1 MKKGFSTFI
10 AVFALASLLTCIPGI
25 NNGFAIQAISEV
37 PEEVAIGTEIDVEMI
52 DIEYHGETKKASSL
66 VVHTPTGAK
75 INSSKI
81 KFNEAGKY
89 VFEFSAVFENETVTK
104 TLETMSLR
112 TPASMFSA
120 SNATI
125 EPGSFAYSDKLEK
138 TLGIEEYKGVKVD
151 SRDGGTVTF
160 NKILDF
166 SNASKD
172 DSFIDFIVEPST
184 EGAYDIGEV
193 IITLT
198 DADDSNNKV
207 DIRFVDGYAGSGV
220 HKRLTYATARANN
233 QYYAGYESRYDVW
246 HINDDQHG
254 TATFLTL
261 RGLDQ
266 TIIASFGTGYLNSQ
280 LFFDYSSKQIFVKS
294 EFESKGSVA
303 KINDLDNVD
312 LYPTN
317 PWRGFKNNRAILS
330 ITTNDVSGTGG
341 KYIVKSILGYD
352 LSQELLR
359 DTTAPKLSIDF
370 DGYDRND
377 LPLAKN
383 GNTYPLFPVDAF
395 DDFDDDLYL
404 NTKVQF
410 YDAANK
416 SYIDIPFENNRFVT
430 NYFGKYLI
438 SIYCSDRSGNE
449 TSDSYVVN
457 CSSAIKDVEIVVPED
472 GSGVHRAFESVELC
486 SLDDVVIKNAQGK
499 IDLRR
504 YLIGPDANEI
514 ELKNNY
520 FVPNTIGVYQ
530 IKYVVS
536 DIYEKLV
543 SKVVDY
549 NIENIEHP
557 LIVEDINLPPVMI
570 KGQYFDIPR
579 VGCKYPSGNQIADG
593 KVEIQINGQTFEQ
606 DKLYVETTDDIVIDY
621 IPHSSYENRRTFTIN
636 VVDGKDS
643 SGRINKGNYFYSE
656 DSEYTPDTEGKTLQF
671 STNSDSYINFIKS
684 VSSNDLALSFGL
696 DNETKFNYDSFH
708 IKIRDKYDSNKTLT
722 INIVP
727 EGGELKLYV
736 PFDNIGKKLDCDSNS
751 QFELYYRA
759 YYKSLID
766 RNYKDVCI
774 INYFDN
780 GEPFTGFSK
789 EVYVSFGFVN
799 PIDSSKVSL
808 IFINNQSFKSSIV
821 KDNAGP
827 QIVTDS
833 NLNWA
838 NELGSEITI
847 SEASAFDVLSY
858 VDYLYVSMTDSSGN
872 KILDKADASIDH
884 KVVLNKYGSYRIEY
898 DAKDG
903 NGRTSNR
910 SFTICCVENEKPQ
923 LTVNFTPSEYY
934 SVGSTFNLPSYT
946 FDDNSK
952 NCSLDVS
959 LYLPSG
965 QGVAIEHCEMVD
977 GEITKENYLDLD
989 HYSEQLVQ
997 NSHAVK
1003 LYMVGKYTLRY
1014 LTIDAYGNMN
1024 FKEFVLNVR

>member
-1 MKKGFSTFI
+1 MKKRFSTFI
-10 AVFALASLLTCIPGI
+10 AVFALALLLTCIPDI
-25 NNGFAIQAISEV
+25 NNCFALQTVSEV
-37 PEEVAIGTEIDVEMI
+37 PEEIAIGTEINVEMI

-66 VVHTPTGAK
+66 VVYTPTGAK

-112 TPASMFSA
+112 TPVSMFSA

-125 EPGSFAYSDKLEK
+125 ESGFFAYSDKLDK
-138 TLGIEEYKGVKVD
+138 TLGIEEYKGIKVN

-160 NKILDF
+160 NKIIDF
-166 SNASKD
+166 STSSED

-184 EGAYDIGEV
+184 EGAYDIGEI

-233 QYYAGYESRYDVW
+233 QYYAGYEARYDVW

-261 RGLDQ
+261 RALDQ
-266 TIIASFGTGYLNSQ
+266 TIIDSFGTGYLNSQ

-294 EFESKGSVA
+294 EFESKNSVA
-303 KINDLDNVD
+303 KINDLDNVN

-359 DTTAPKLSIDF
+359 DVTAPKLLIDF

-410 YDAANK
+410 YDAANE
-416 SYIDIPFENNRFVT
+416 SYIDVPYENNRFPT
-430 NYFGKYLI
+430 YYYGKYLI
-438 SIYCSDRSGNE
+438 SVYCSDRSGNE

-457 CSSAIKDVEIVVPED
+457 CSSAIKDIEIVVPED
-472 GSGVHRAFESVELC
+472 NSIHRAFEMVELC

-504 YLIGPDANEI
+504 YLIGPDSSET
-514 ELKNNY
+514 ELKNDY
-520 FVPNTIGVYQ
+520 FVPNTLGIYQ
-530 IKYVVS
+530 VKYVVS
-536 DIYEKLV
+536 DIYEKPV
-543 SKVVDY
+543 SKIVNFD
-549 NIENIEHP
+549 IKNIEHP
-557 LIVEDINLPPVMI
+557 IIVEDINLPPVMI
-570 KGQYFDIPR
+570 KDQYFDIPR
-579 VGCKYPSGNQIADG
+579 VGCKYPSGDQIVDG
-593 KVEIQINGQTFEQ
+593 EVEIRINGNVFEQ
-606 DKLYVETTDDIVIDY
+606 DVLHVESLDDVVIEY
-621 IPHSSYENRRTFTIN
+621 IPHLSYEDRTTFIVK
-636 VVDGKDS
+636 VVEGNDS
-643 SGRINKGNYFYSE
+643 NGRINKENYFYSE
-656 DSEYTPDTEGKTLQF
+656 DSSYTPDTSGKALQF
-671 STNSDSYINFIKS
+671 VTQSDSYINFIKS
-684 VSSNDLALSFGL
+684 ISSNDLSLSFAL
-696 DNETKFNYDSFH
+696 DEETKFNYESFN
-708 IKIRDKYDSNKTLT
+708 IKVRDKNDSSKTLT
-722 INIVP
+722 IRVVP
-727 EGGELKLYV
+727 SGGELKLYV
-736 PFDNIGKKLDCDSNS
+736 PFDDVGKKLDCDANN

-766 RNYKDVCI
+766 RNYKDICI

-789 EVYVSFGFVN
+789 EVYVSFGFSN
-799 PIDSSKVSL
+799 PSDLAKASL

-827 QIVTDS
+827 QIITDS

-858 VDYLYVSMTDSSGN
+858 VDYLYVSMTDSNGN

-884 KVVLNKYGSYRIEY
+884 KVVLNEYGSYRIEY
-898 DAKDG
+898 NAKDG

-952 NCSLDVS
+952 NCTLDVS

-965 QGVAIEHCEMVD
+965 QGIAIEHCEMVD
-977 GEITKENYLDLD
+977 GEISKENYLDLD

-1003 LYMVGKYTLRY
+1003 LYMAGKYTLRY

>member
-1 MKKGFSTFI
+1 MKKIFSTFI
-10 AVFALASLLTCIPGI
+10 AVFALAPLLTCIPDI
-25 NNGFAIQAISEV
+25 NNGFAIQAVSEV
-37 PEEVAIGTEIDVEMI
+37 PEEVAIGTEINVEMI

-66 VVHTPTGAK
+66 VVYTPTGAK

-112 TPASMFSA
+112 TPVSMFSA

-125 EPGSFAYSDKLEK
+125 ESGFFAYSDKLDK
-138 TLGIEEYKGVKVD
+138 TLGIEEFKGIKVN

-160 NKILDF
+160 NKIIDF
-166 SNASKD
+166 STSSED

-184 EGAYDIGEV
+184 EGAYDIGEI

-233 QYYAGYESRYDVW
+233 QYYAGYEARYDVW

-266 TIIASFGTGYLNSQ
+266 TIIDSFGTGYLNSQ

-294 EFESKGSVA
+294 EFESKNSVA
-303 KINDLDNVD
+303 KINDLDNVN

-317 PWRGFKNNRAILS
+317 PWRGFKNNRAIMS

-359 DTTAPKLSIDF
+359 DVTAPKLSIDF

-383 GNTYPLFPVDAF
+383 SNTYPLFPVDAF

-416 SYIDIPFENNRFVT
+416 SYIDVPYENNRFPT
-430 NYFGKYLI
+430 YYYGKYLI
-438 SIYCSDRSGNE
+438 SVYCSDRSGNE

-457 CSSAIKDVEIVVPED
+457 CSSTIKDIEIVVPED
-472 GSGVHRAFESVELC
+472 NSIHRAFEMVELC

-504 YLIGPDANEI
+504 YLIGPDFSET
-514 ELKNNY
+514 ELKNDY
-520 FVPNTIGVYQ
+520 FVPNTLGIYQ
-530 IKYVVS
+530 VKYVVS
-536 DIYEKLV
+536 DIYEKPV
-543 SKVVDY
+543 SKIVNFD
-549 NIENIEHP
+549 IKNIEHP
-557 LIVEDINLPPVMI
+557 IIVEDINLPPVMI
-570 KGQYFDIPR
+570 KDQYFDIPR
-579 VGCKYPSGNQIADG
+579 VGCKYPSGDQIVDG
-593 KVEIQINGQTFEQ
+593 EVEIRINGNVFKQ
-606 DKLYVETTDDIVIDY
+606 DVLHVESLDDVVIEY
-621 IPHSSYENRRTFTIN
+621 IPHLSYEDRKTFIVK
-636 VVDGKDS
+636 VVEGNDS
-643 SGRINKGNYFYSE
+643 NGRINKENYFYSE
-656 DSEYTPDTEGKTLQF
+656 DSSYTPDTSGKALQF
-671 STNSDSYINFIKS
+671 VTHSDSYINFIKS
-684 VSSNDLALSFGL
+684 ISSNDLSLSFAL
-696 DNETKFNYDSFH
+696 DGETKFNYESFN
-708 IKIRDKYDSNKTLT
+708 IKVRDKYDSSKTLT
-722 INIVP
+722 IRVVP
-727 EGGELKLYV
+727 SGGELKLYV
-736 PFDNIGKKLDCDSNS
+736 PFDDVGKKLDCDANN

-766 RNYKDVCI
+766 RNYKDICI

-789 EVYVSFGFVN
+789 EVYVSFGFSN
-799 PIDSSKVSL
+799 PSDLAKVSL

-858 VDYLYVSMTDSSGN
+858 VDYLYVSMTDSNGN

-884 KVVLNKYGSYRIEY
+884 KVVLNEYGSYRIEY

-923 LTVNFTPSEYY
+923 LIVNFTPSEYY
-934 SVGSTFNLPSYT
+934 SVGSTFDLPSYT

-952 NCSLDVS
+952 NCTLDVS

-965 QGVAIEHCEMVD
+965 QGIAIEHCEMVD
-977 GEITKENYLDLD
+977 GEISKENYLDLD

-1003 LYMVGKYTLRY
+1003 LYMAGKYTLRY

>member
-1 MKKGFSTFI
+1 MKKRFSTFI
-10 AVFALASLLTCIPGI
+10 AVFALASLLTCIPNI
-25 NNGFAIQAISEV
+25 NNGFAIQAVSEV
-37 PEEVAIGTEIDVEMI
+37 PEEVAIGTEINVEMI

-66 VVHTPTGAK
+66 VVYTPTGAK

-89 VFEFSAVFENETVTK
+89 VFEFSAMFENETVTK

-112 TPASMFSA
+112 TPVSMFSA

-125 EPGSFAYSDKLEK
+125 ESGFFAYSDKLDK
-138 TLGIEEYKGVKVD
+138 TLGTEEFKGIKVN

-160 NKILDF
+160 NKIIDF
-166 SNASKD
+166 STSSKD

-184 EGAYDIGEV
+184 EGAYDIGEI

-233 QYYAGYESRYDVW
+233 QYYAGYEARYDAW

-266 TIIASFGTGYLNSQ
+266 TIIDSFGTGYLNSQ

-294 EFESKGSVA
+294 EFESKNSVA
-303 KINDLDNVD
+303 KINDLDNAN

-317 PWRGFKNNRAILS
+317 PWRGFKNNRAIMS

-352 LSQELLR
+352 LSHELLR
-359 DTTAPKLSIDF
+359 DVTAPKLSIDF

-383 GNTYPLFPVDAF
+383 GNTYPLFLVDDF

-404 NTKVQF
+404 KTKVQF
-410 YDAANK
+410 YDAANE
-416 SYIDIPFENNRFVT
+416 SYIDVPYENNRFPT
-430 NYFGKYLI
+430 YYYGKYLI
-438 SIYCSDRSGNE
+438 SVYCSDRSGNE
-449 TSDSYVVN
+449 TNDSYVVN
-457 CSSAIKDVEIVVPED
+457 CSSAIRDIEIVVPED
-472 GSGVHRAFESVELC
+472 NSIHRAFEIVKLC

-504 YLIGPDANEI
+504 YLIGPDSSET
-514 ELKNNY
+514 ELKNDY
-520 FVPNTIGVYQ
+520 FVPNTLGIYQ
-530 IKYVVS
+530 VKYVVS
-536 DIYEKLV
+536 DIYEKPV
-543 SKVVDY
+543 SKIVNFD
-549 NIENIEHP
+549 IKNIEHP
-557 LIVEDINLPPVMI
+557 IIVEDINLPPVMI
-570 KGQYFDIPR
+570 KDQYFDIPR
-579 VGCKYPSGNQIADG
+579 VGCKYPSGDQIVDG
-593 KVEIQINGQTFEQ
+593 EVEIRINGNVFEQ
-606 DKLYVETTDDIVIDY
+606 DVLHVESLDDVVIEY
-621 IPHSSYENRRTFTIN
+621 IPHLSYEDRKTFIVK
-636 VVDGKDS
+636 VVEGNDS
-643 SGRINKGNYFYSE
+643 NGRINKENYFYSE
-656 DSEYTPDTEGKTLQF
+656 DSSYTPDTSGKVLQF
-671 STNSDSYINFIKS
+671 VTKSDSYINFIKS
-684 VSSNDLALSFGL
+684 ISSNDLSLSFAL
-696 DNETKFNYDSFH
+696 DGETKFNYESFN
-708 IKIRDKYDSNKTLT
+708 IKVRDKYDSSKTLT
-722 INIVP
+722 IRIVP
-727 EGGELKLYV
+727 SGGELKLYV
-736 PFDNIGKKLDCDSNS
+736 PFDDAGKKLDCDANN
-751 QFELYYRA
+751 QFELYYRV

-766 RNYKDVCI
+766 RNYKDICT

-789 EVYVSFGFVN
+789 EVYVSFGFSN
-799 PIDSSKVSL
+799 PSDLAKVSL

-827 QIVTDS
+827 QIITDS

-858 VDYLYVSMTDSSGN
+858 VDYLYVSMTDSNGN

-884 KVVLNKYGSYRIEY
+884 KVVLNEYGSYRIEY

-934 SVGSTFNLPSYT
+934 SVGSTFDLPSYT

-952 NCSLDVS
+952 NCTLDVS

-965 QGVAIEHCEMVD
+965 QGIAIEHCEMVD
-977 GEITKENYLDLD
+977 GEISKENYLDLD

-1003 LYMVGKYTLRY
+1003 LYMAGKYTLRY

>member
-1 MKKGFSTFI
+1 MKKRFSTFI
-10 AVFALASLLTCIPGI
+10 AVFALASLLTCIPNI
-25 NNGFAIQAISEV
+25 NNGFAIQAVSEV
-37 PEEVAIGTEIDVEMI
+37 PEEVAIGTEINVEMI

-66 VVHTPTGAK
+66 VVYTPTGAK

-112 TPASMFSA
+112 TPVSMFSA

-125 EPGSFAYSDKLEK
+125 EPGFFAYSDKLDK
-138 TLGIEEYKGVKVD
+138 TLGIEEFKGIKVN

-160 NKILDF
+160 NKIIDF
-166 SNASKD
+166 STSSKD
-172 DSFIDFIVEPST
+172 DSLIDFIVEPST
-184 EGAYDIGEV
+184 EGAYDIGEI

-233 QYYAGYESRYDVW
+233 QYYAGYEARYDAW

-266 TIIASFGTGYLNSQ
+266 TIIDSFGTGYLNSQ

-294 EFESKGSVA
+294 EFESKNSVA
-303 KINDLDNVD
+303 KINDLDNAN

-317 PWRGFKNNRAILS
+317 PWRGFKNNRAIMS

-359 DTTAPKLSIDF
+359 DVTAPKLSIDF

-410 YDAANK
+410 YDAANE
-416 SYIDIPFENNRFVT
+416 SYIDVPYENNRFPT
-430 NYFGKYLI
+430 YYYGKYLV
-438 SIYCSDRSGNE
+438 SVYCSDRSGNE

-457 CSSAIKDVEIVVPED
+457 CSSAIRDIEIVVPED
-472 GSGVHRAFESVELC
+472 NSIHRAFEIVELC

-499 IDLRR
+499 IDLHR
-504 YLIGPDANEI
+504 YLIGPDSSET
-514 ELKNNY
+514 ELKNDY
-520 FVPNTIGVYQ
+520 FVPNTLGIYQ
-530 IKYVVS
+530 VKYVVS
-536 DIYEKLV
+536 DIYEKPV
-543 SKVVDY
+543 SKIVNFD
-549 NIENIEHP
+549 IKNIEHP
-557 LIVEDINLPPVMI
+557 IIVEDINLPPVMI
-570 KGQYFDIPR
+570 KDQYFDIPR
-579 VGCKYPSGNQIADG
+579 VGCKYPSGDQIVDG
-593 KVEIQINGQTFEQ
+593 EVEIRINGNVFEQ
-606 DKLYVETTDDIVIDY
+606 DVLHVESLDDVVIEY
-621 IPHSSYENRRTFTIN
+621 IPHLSYEDRKTFIVK
-636 VVDGKDS
+636 VVEGNDS
-643 SGRINKGNYFYSE
+643 NGRINKENYFYSE
-656 DSEYTPDTEGKTLQF
+656 DSSYTTDTSGKALQF
-671 STNSDSYINFIKS
+671 VTQSDSYINFIKS
-684 VSSNDLALSFGL
+684 ISSNDLSLSFAL
-696 DNETKFNYDSFH
+696 DGETKFNYESFN
-708 IKIRDKYDSNKTLT
+708 IKVRDKYNSSKTLT
-722 INIVP
+722 IRIVP
-727 EGGELKLYV
+727 SGGELKLYV
-736 PFDNIGKKLDCDSNS
+736 PFDDAGKKLDCDANN
-751 QFELYYRA
+751 QFELYYRV

-766 RNYKDVCI
+766 RNYKDICT

-789 EVYVSFGFVN
+789 EVYVSFGFSN
-799 PIDSSKVSL
+799 PSDLAKVSL

-827 QIVTDS
+827 QITTDS

-858 VDYLYVSMTDSSGN
+858 VDYLYVSMTDSNGN

-884 KVVLNKYGSYRIEY
+884 KVVLNEYGSYRIEY

-934 SVGSTFNLPSYT
+934 SVGSTFDLPSYT

-952 NCSLDVS
+952 NCTLDVS

-965 QGVAIEHCEMVD
+965 QGIAIEHCEMVD
-977 GEITKENYLDLD
+977 GEISKENYLDLD

-1003 LYMVGKYTLRY
+1003 LYMAGKYTLRY